1 MYPTGAKVPGYAFSD
16 EDMIRRFREMGS
28 EILTDEKLER
38 ASDIIMNLE
47 KQDSLDGLFANIT
60 L

>member
-1 MYPTGAKVPGYAFSD
+1 
-16 EDMIRRFREMGS
+16 MIRRFREMGS